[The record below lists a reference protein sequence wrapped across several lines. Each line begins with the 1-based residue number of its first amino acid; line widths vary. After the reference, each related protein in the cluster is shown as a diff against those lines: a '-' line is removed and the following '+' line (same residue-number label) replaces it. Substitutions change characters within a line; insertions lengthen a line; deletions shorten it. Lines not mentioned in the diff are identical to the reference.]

1 MAPESKDV
9 AGCIIKVDKKIL
21 VKSSINS
28 RGTGSDDKEPTV
40 YMERVNVSQRVDSPD
55 MFEFEILIRE
65 DDKIVIL
72 DDIKE
77 GEHVEILLGEVDNE
91 KTVLHGEILYI
102 EPAFKREGTST
113 VVVRGYD
120 KSHRL
125 TRGVNYRTWGDGSRL
140 SNLYPSVVQD
150 VVSNAGSVD
159 GTSDGL
165 KPQKVDPTEAK
176 FSYLP
181 QYSMSDYVFLKTLA
195 KRGDKKIDAS
205 TLNDDSQVSFYK
217 LDVTQD
223 TNATLSLVRHSIV
236 SDGQIRVNNARFYMS
251 TMRQYKKVVV
261 RGWDPN
267 RKKNIIGKAEE
278 SEYHFPGTSGWE
290 ATSQALYG
298 KDSDGKELIVVDR
311 PVETQEE
318 ATSIAQA
325 IFNQLS
331 MEFVTGEITLKGTPD
346 VKAGDIVE
354 LLDFGKRFSGKYLVV
369 DCIHTMIPKV
379 LPYTTKLR
387 IARNTIGTGN

>member
-1 MAPESKDV
+1 MAPKSKDV
-9 AGCIIKVDKKIL
+9 AGCIIKVDKKVI
-21 VKSSINS
+21 VHSSAN
-28 RGTGSDDKEPTV
+28 TGGASPTGQTPTV
-40 YMERVNVSQRVDSPD
+40 YMERVDISQRVDCPD
-55 MFEFEILIRE
+55 MFEFEVLIRE

-72 DDIKE
+72 DDLKE
-77 GEHVEILLGEVDNE
+77 GAQVEILLGEVDKE

-102 EPAFKREGTST
+102 EPSFKREGTSS
-113 VVVRGYD
+113 VIVRGYD

-125 TRGVNYRTWGDGSRL
+125 TRGANYRTWGDGANL

-150 VVSNAGSVD
+150 VVSKAADSSGN
-159 GTSDGL
+159 SDGL
-165 KPQKVDPTEAK
+165 QPQKVDPTEAQ
-176 FSYLP
+176 FTYLP

-195 KRGDKKIDAS
+195 QRGDKKIDAA
-205 TLNDDSQVSFYK
+205 TLQDDSQVSFYK
-217 LDVTQD
+217 LEVTQD
-223 TNATLSLVRHSIV
+223 TKPALSLVRHTV
-236 SDGQIRVNNARFYMS
+236 ESDKQVRVNNVRFNLS

-261 RGWDPN
+261 KGWDPKK
-267 RKKNIIGKAEE
+267 KKNIVGTAEE
-278 SEYHFPGTSGWE
+278 SEYHFPGTPGWQ

-298 KDSDGKELIVVDR
+298 NSDGGKELVVVDR

-318 ATSIAQA
+318 AKSIAQA

-331 MEFVTGEITLKGTPD
+331 MEFMTGEVTLKGTPD

-369 DCIHTMIPKV
+369 DCIHTLIPKV

-387 IARNTIGTGN
+387 IARNTVEA